1 MARARFKL
9 LAKAREDMIHLRRY
23 SRREFGAAAADRLV
37 DDLERVFRL
46 LQDHPLAGSEFSE
59 TTPELRLFPA
69 RGYRIFY
76 RAVQGTV
83 EIVRVLHHSREIGK
97 ALEE

>member
-1 MARARFKL
+1 MARARLKL

-37 DDLERVFRL
+37 DDLNRVFRL
-46 LQDHPLAGSEFSE
+46 LTDHPLAGPDFSE
-59 TTPELRLFPA
+59 TAPGLRLFPA

-76 RAVQGTV
+76 RVVQGTV

-97 ALEE
+97 ALDE

>member
-1 MARARFKL
+1 MARARLKL

-37 DDLERVFRL
+37 DDLERVFHL
-46 LQDHPLAGSEFSE
+46 LQDHPLTGSEFSE
-59 TTPELRLFPA
+59 MTPGLRLFPA
-69 RGYRIFY
+69 RGHRIFY
-76 RAVQGTV
+76 RVAQGTV
-83 EIVRVLHHSREIGK
+83 EIVRVLHHSREVGK

>member
-1 MARARFKL
+1 MARARLKL

-37 DDLERVFRL
+37 DDLERAFHL
-46 LQDHPLAGSEFSE
+46 LRDHPGAGSDFSE
-59 TTPELRLFPA
+59 SVPGLRLFPR
-69 RGYRIFY
+69 RGHRIFY
-76 RAVQGTV
+76 RIAQGTI
-83 EIVRVLHHSREIGK
+83 EIVRVLHHSRDVGK

>member
-1 MARARFKL
+1 MARARLKL

-37 DDLERVFRL
+37 EDIERVFRL
-46 LQDHPLAGSEFSE
+46 LREHPLAGSDFSE
-59 TTPELRLFPA
+59 AAPGLRLFPA
-69 RGYRIFY
+69 RRHRIFY
-76 RAVQGTV
+76 RATEGTV
-83 EIVRVLHHSREIGK
+83 EIVRVLHHSREVGK